1 MADSPPSIRN
11 RSRAWLPS
19 TAPPAHCAAYLA
31 LRRPLRW
38 AALAGGL
45 LLLVTVVFNRTSV
58 ITQQAETLAFI
69 TLAPFA
75 FDVFDRRSVDPS
87 APDRPASRCGLWAAL
102 LVIPLGVSI
111 LRDHDLQGLAGE
123 AVRYTSRLTEAFLGT
138 LLVGVYL
145 WLRRR
150 TAGSLDGPPAILR

>member
-1 MADSPPSIRN
+1 MD
-11 RSRAWLPS
+11 
-19 TAPPAHCAAYLA
+19 
-31 LRRPLRW
+31 
-38 AALAGGL
+38 AG
-45 LLLVTVVFNRTSV
+45 
-58 ITQQAETLAFI
+58 
-69 TLAPFA
+69 
-75 FDVFDRRSVDPS
+75 
-87 APDRPASRCGLWAAL
+87 APDRPASRWGLWGAL
-102 LVIPLGVSI
+102 LVIPLTISI